1 MGTKYQRRMD
11 DETEVKNL
19 FFGVALS
26 NLVLNPFVILFGA
39 ALWLTGFVRARAVN
53 HDNEEQVESTLFLTN
68 AFLEIFSAI
77 IAFTRWRISSIA
89 SFLSNRRFGE

>member
-1 MGTKYQRRMD
+1 MGTKHERRMD

-26 NLVLNPFVILFGA
+26 NLVLNPFVVLFGG

-53 HDNEEQVESTLFLTN
+53 HEDREEQVESTLFTTN
-68 AFLEIFSAI
+68 AFLEIFSVVS
-77 IAFTRWRISSIA
+77 RSI
-89 SFLSNRRFGE
+89 R